1 MKIMRDNLSICSDG
15 YSGKKCECDGES
27 GQSSIDEKC
36 RKENWCNGKGDCNCG
51 KCKCHPGYVGEKCT
65 CDVED
70 CPGKTNN
77 GQYCSGNGACDTCS
91 EALIPGCTCNPGWSN
106 NNGKNDC
113 SCLDSKVLN
122 FWVESWELSHLTRD
136 LPQLLRRK

>member
-1 MKIMRDNLSICSDG
+1 MRDNSSICSAG

-51 KCKCHPGYVGEKCT
+51 KCKCYQGYVGKKCT

-77 GQYCSGNGACDTCS
+77 GQFCSGHGVCDTCS
-91 EALIPGCTCNPGWSN
+91 EALIPGCTCNLGWSN

-113 SCLDSKVLN
+113 SCLDSNVRIMS
-122 FWVESWELSHLTRD
+122 F
-136 LPQLLRRK
+136 